1 MLKVVWDL
9 SELWDGGGGRASVG
23 GSFVKVYW
31 ALE

>member
-1 MLKVVWDL
+1 MVWDL
-9 SELWDGGGGRASVG
+9 FELWDGGGGRVSVG